1 MNSWLK
7 YYGFS
12 EHVMPWYVTIY
23 QIGIVFNDRLAL
35 GLPQESVFGPLL
47 FALCTNNFPSIVDY
61 RFVC

>member
-1 MNSWLK
+1 
-7 YYGFS
+7 
-12 EHVMPWYVTIY
+12 MPWYVTIY